1 MQWVWR
7 FWDYFVTMIAPRKG
21 HGTKGIKR
29 SAMIGYLE
37 GKLLKK
43 GDDRIL
49 VLANQVGYE
58 VLLPAFVMNT
68 FRAKS
73 VGDPVSIYIYHQQ
86 TERQP
91 KPVLIGFNLEVEK
104 EFFQYFISVEAIGAL
119 KAVKALDIPVRD
131 IARAIESKNVHK
143 LKQLKGIGDRTARK
157 IIATLEGKMDKFA
170 LIRKTQQEEI
180 PIVEDL
186 SQQVLDVLVDQLG
199 YKIKDAK
206 QMITDAMKR
215 NSNISTPEEL
225 FEEVYREQDALS

>member
-1 MQWVWR
+1 
-7 FWDYFVTMIAPRKG
+7 
-21 HGTKGIKR
+21 
-29 SAMIGYLE
+29 MIGYLE
-37 GKLLKK
+37 GKLLRK

-73 VGDPVSIYIYHQQ
+73 VGEPVSLYIYHQQ

-104 EFFQYFISVEAIGAL
+104 EFFQYFISVEAVGAL

-131 IARAIESKNVHK
+131 IAIAIESKNVQK

-170 LIRKTQQEEI
+170 LIRKSQKEEI

-206 QMITDAMKR
+206 QMITNAMKR

-225 FEEVYREQDALS
+225 FEEVYREQDVRS